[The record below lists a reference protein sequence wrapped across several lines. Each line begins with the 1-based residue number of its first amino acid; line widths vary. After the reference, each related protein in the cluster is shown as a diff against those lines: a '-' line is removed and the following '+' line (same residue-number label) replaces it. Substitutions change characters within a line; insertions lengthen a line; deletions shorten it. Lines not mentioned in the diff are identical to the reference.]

1 MHPET
6 LGCQRDLFD
15 IPENTVFLNCAYM
28 SPLLRQSCTAGIE
41 GLRRKSRPWEIT
53 PPDFFAT
60 AESVRES
67 AGALLQ
73 SSPDNIALIPSAS
86 YGLAAAAK
94 NIRMRPGQDIIVL
107 AEEYPSNFYIW
118 QSLAKELKGNL
129 ITVSRP
135 TDGDWTSQILNAIS
149 ETTGL
154 AALPH
159 CHWTDGSLIDLKKI
173 RRALDQANAG
183 LVVDLTQSLGAMN
196 FDTTTI
202 QPDFAVAAAYKWLL
216 GPYSTGIMYVHP
228 KHHLG
233 RPLELNA
240 FARKDA
246 VDFQNLVAYRD
257 EYQPAARRFDM
268 GEMANFALLPAL
280 LASLNQLNE
289 WQLPRVEH
297 TLREINKEICDHG
310 RRTGLDILPEPFRS
324 PHFTGL
330 RFKNDV
336 PAGLIQNL
344 ADQNIFVSARGQS
357 LRVTPHLYND
367 LDDVDRFFTA
377 LSRLL

>member
-1 MHPET
+1 MVI
-6 LGCQRDLFD
+6 RSLFHR
-15 IPENTVFLNCAYM
+15 NHVR
-28 SPLLRQSCTAGIE
+28 SPKASPWSSTRVECLRSQGRGRFSEPCC
-41 GLRRKSRPWEIT
+41 LPRR
-53 PPDFFAT
+53 
-60 AESVRES
+60 
-67 AGALLQ
+67 
-73 SSPDNIALIPSAS
+73 
-86 YGLAAAAK
+86 
-94 NIRMRPGQDIIVL
+94 
-107 AEEYPSNFYIW
+107 
-118 QSLAKELKGNL
+118 
-129 ITVSRP
+129 
-135 TDGDWTSQILNAIS
+135 IS
-149 ETTGL
+149 T
-154 AALPH
+154 
-159 CHWTDGSLIDLKKI
+159 
-173 RRALDQANAG
+173 RR
-183 LVVDLTQSLGAMN
+183 
-196 FDTTTI
+196 
-202 QPDFAVAAAYKWLL
+202 
-216 GPYSTGIMYVHP
+216 
-228 KHHLG
+228 
-233 RPLELNA
+233 
-240 FARKDA
+240 
-246 VDFQNLVAYRD
+246 
-257 EYQPAARRFDM
+257 RRFDM